1 MQQYNISDVRKL
13 INDIDIGEDL
23 KSQLEN
29 LSDDDFRNATEN
41 LNKSLNEVIK
51 AFVNFQYQTQEIIKQ
66 AIQDR
71 VIDIDWDKLSF
82 ENNKSV

>member
-66 AIQDR
+66 AIKDR